1 MNKEFSMEISFSG
14 RITLFGEAKS
24 KEEMIEKIYE
34 SLQLN
39 FECEGVEIE
48 QVEWDL
54 IKEAPQGN
62 RATPFISDM
71 HIEEE

>member
-1 MNKEFSMEISFSG
+1 MNKEFSMEVSFSG

-62 RATPFISDM
+62 RATPFIFDM
-71 HIEEE
+71 NIEEE